1 MNIMFDLDGVLA
13 DFVYGFT
20 ALANKNYGTPITP
33 TSGQPSW
40 YGFPGLDTHVIDST
54 WYTLKQDGTFWVGLP
69 SLVSSDELAYVAA
82 LADQHHVYFA
92 TDRKGLR
99 VKRQTEEWLEDRG
112 IINPTVLIT
121 NRKGEVAKALKC
133 RFSIEDKASNASAV
147 AWLTEDRCKS
157 YLINRPYN
165 QVNKD
170 FMASS
175 VRRVDSIQDYV
186 EVIQDYLEV
195 INERRE

>member
-69 SLVSSDELAYVAA
+69 R
-82 LADQHHVYFA
+82 
-92 TDRKGLR
+92 DRK
-99 VKRQTEEWLEDRG
+99 
-112 IINPTVLIT
+112 
-121 NRKGEVAKALKC
+121 
-133 RFSIEDKASNASAV
+133 
-147 AWLTEDRCKS
+147 
-157 YLINRPYN
+157 
-165 QVNKD
+165 
-170 FMASS
+170 S
-175 VRRVDSIQDYV
+175 VV
-186 EVIQDYLEV
+186 
-195 INERRE
+195 